1 MDIKGLNTYN
11 HFYSPQSIQQNKPV
25 QTEAEISNTSVGS
38 NQRNEVINRTK
49 EIAPV
54 STLNVDEKT
63 YFSEQFNTNPQVQT
77 YLGSGELNGFLQKGQ
92 VVDFKG

>member
-1 MDIKGLNTYN
+1 MDNKGLNTYN
-11 HFYSPQSIQQNKPV
+11 HFYSPQSIQQSKPV
-25 QTEAEISNTSVGS
+25 QTENDVINTSVGS
-38 NQRNEVINRTK
+38 SQRNEVIDRAK
-49 EIAPV
+49 QIPPV